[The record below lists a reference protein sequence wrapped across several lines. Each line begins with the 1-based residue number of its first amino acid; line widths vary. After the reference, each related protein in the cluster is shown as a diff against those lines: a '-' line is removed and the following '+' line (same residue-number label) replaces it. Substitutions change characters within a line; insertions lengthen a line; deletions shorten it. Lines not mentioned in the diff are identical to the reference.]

1 MQETSDLNER
11 LLVKDFQE
19 EGQPEKIDMSKI
31 FNNEYNTSEHAS
43 EKFFKEHLKL
53 ILNGEKESGETTI
66 SLPKKRTRY

>member
-19 EGQPEKIDMSKI
+19 EGKPEKIDMSKI

-43 EKFFKEHLKL
+43 EKFFKEHLKTVEYV
-53 ILNGEKESGETTI
+53 GQM
-66 SLPKKRTRY
+66 